1 MMIDTI
7 EEALQPIRKSLQ
19 ADGYDLV
26 VNNFQEGVLSVEVQA
41 GPQACVECLVP
52 KEMMELMIK
61 QSIKTLARSVQVQ
74 YPEPS
79 EASH

>member
-1 MMIDTI
+1 MIDAI

-26 VNNFQEGVLSVEVQA
+26 VNSFNQGVLAVEIQA

-52 KEMMELMIK
+52 KELMELMIQ
-61 QSIKTLARSVQVQ
+61 QSVKNLASGVQVQ
-74 YPEPS
+74 YPIAS

>member
-1 MMIDTI
+1 MIDAI
-7 EEALQPIRKSLQ
+7 EAALQPIRKSLQ

-26 VNNFQEGVLSVEVQA
+26 VNNFHEGVLSVEIQA

-52 KEMMELMIK
+52 KDLMELMIQ
-61 QSIKTLARSVQVQ
+61 QSVKTLARSVQVQ

-79 EASH
+79 EPSH

>member
-1 MMIDTI
+1 MIESI

-52 KEMMELMIK
+52 KEMMELMIQ
-61 QSIKTLARSVQVQ
+61 QSVKTLARSVQVQ
-74 YPEPS
+74 YPETS

>member
-1 MMIDTI
+1 MGNI

-26 VNNFQEGVLSVEVQA
+26 VHSFDQGVLAVEIQA
-41 GPQACVECLVP
+41 GHQACVECLVP
-52 KEMMELMIK
+52 KEFMEMMIQ
-61 QSIKTLARSVQVQ
+61 QSVKNLASSVKVQ
-74 YPEPS
+74 YPVTS

>member
-1 MMIDTI
+1 MIDAI

-19 ADGYDLV
+19 ADGYELV
-26 VNNFQEGVLSVEVQA
+26 VNNFQEGALSVEIQA

-52 KEMMELMIK
+52 KELMELMIQ
-61 QSIKTLARSVQVQ
+61 QSVKTLAHSVHVK
-74 YPEPS
+74 YPEAS